1 MEAFPVPK
9 TLVCFSFIV
18 YGVWWYDTNIG
29 IKMCVWMGW
38 MKGRGFICCESSVLS
53 MQWSFLDHITQV
65 ESVFIEQKKKK
76 KRISGRCWLVGHIN
90 LIQFYRRVL
99 ATYFVP
105 DMGNEA
111 WETIC
116 FNGKRFSFLSFLW
129 SSQILQSEASNFA
142 SLSISSQCQYFLF
155 NN

>member
-65 ESVFIEQKKKK
+65 EVVFIEQKKKW
-76 KRISGRCWLVGHIN
+76 ISGRCWPMGHIN

-116 FNGKRFSFLSFLW
+116 FNGKRFSFLSLLW
-129 SSQILQSEASNFA
+129 ISQILQSEASNFA
-142 SLSISSQCQYFLF
+142 SLCISSKCQYFLF